1 MDSFIKES
9 DIRRP
14 NMKETRREDG
24 NLQCKKLNALLK
36 RVKKMELQGQKKDE
50 ELKTLKKIQKVK
62 AILEQTKKMDKSQQH
77 MEYLHG
83 LVGTGKATEDIYYE
97 MCDVKFMIREK
108 KREYH

>member
-1 MDSFIKES
+1 M
-9 DIRRP
+9 
-14 NMKETRREDG
+14 
-24 NLQCKKLNALLK
+24 
-36 RVKKMELQGQKKDE
+36 
-50 ELKTLKKIQKVK
+50 
-62 AILEQTKKMDKSQQH
+62 LEQTKKMDKSQQH